1 MGMWGGA
8 IAVVWIAS
16 VNTNGGGFCI
26 FMSFLNVLDESL
38 SIKCAR
44 VAGSDV
50 RVTGEFLIR
59 FNLQQT
65 RG

>member
-1 MGMWGGA
+1 MGLLGGA
-8 IAVVWIAS
+8 TAVVWIAS
-16 VNTNGGGFCI
+16 NTNGGGFCI

-44 VAGSDV
+44 AAGSDA
-50 RVTGEFLIR
+50 RVTREFLMR

>member
-1 MGMWGGA
+1 MGLLGGA

-44 VAGSDV
+44 AAGSDA
-50 RVTGEFLIR
+50 RVTREFLMR
-59 FNLQQT
+59 FKLQQT
-65 RG
+65 HG

>member
-1 MGMWGGA
+1 MGMLGGA
-8 IAVVWIAS
+8 IAVVWMAS

-44 VAGSDV
+44 AAGSDV
-50 RVTGEFLIR
+50 RVAREFLMR
-59 FNLQQT
+59 VNLQQT
-65 RG
+65 RA

>member
-1 MGMWGGA
+1 MGVLGGA
-8 IAVVWIAS
+8 IAVVWTAS

-38 SIKCAR
+38 SIKFER
-44 VAGSDV
+44 TAGSDA
-50 RVTGEFLIR
+50 RVTREFLMR